1 MQLTFIVFLTEL
13 GLSVFSF
20 WLHTEIEMSLEEKMV
35 KTFNYKTALLSLF
48 IKSMGDGFS
57 KVICKYYVIVKKMSP
72 NNFKQKKSAMNSGDY
87 RAYWEISYSLINC
100 LNVFTLSWYKNYNKN
115 FGGNYDKKIIDDT
128 SFCPKY
134 VTEKYY
140 HNFNE
145 FFDIFKWG
153 ADINDDFFYESFERA
168 LSYLIARK
176 FYSDQSCDEYF
187 SSVDNSD
194 AESAINEI
202 DRQYN
207 KGWLTK
213 EEYEH
218 KKWMAPQVFR
228 SEYASSINDVR
239 FCKKENKTF
248 FKWVIDEFFKSIND
262 ISKAEEIIK
271 YVFGENEGLIPT
283 TFDKLKYE
291 PGKHNWET
299 FEKLF
304 KNEHNDK
311 KLMKLLKDD
320 AHLAAYQIFQSRMFV
335 AYFLENL
342 CAELPRFVGKKN
354 ADELNKIISGS
365 PSRKKPEDFLVENHK
380 EKTESYRN
388 AVYEIL
394 NSNCSYSELI
404 QKLETL
410 DKNCPATDTVKAY
423 SILMNWQFYSQVERG
438 MLQSDSYSK
447 YFEICRKKPWCLERF
462 AKMGGWFTYGGVTI
476 TANLG
481 FLWTADDSLYL

>member
-1 MQLTFIVFLTEL
+1 MI
-13 GLSVFSF
+13 
-20 WLHTEIEMSLEEKMV
+20 

-57 KVICKYYVIVKKMSP
+57 KLICKYYAIGKKMSP

-87 RAYWEISYSLINC
+87 RAYREISYSLINC
-100 LNVFTLSWYKNYNKN
+100 LNVFTLSWYKIYNK
-115 FGGNYDKKIIDDT
+115 FYGNDVKEIIDDT
-128 SFCPKY
+128 SFCPEN

-140 HNFNE
+140 YNFKE
-145 FFDIFKWG
+145 LFRMFKWG
-153 ADINDDFFYESFERA
+153 GEINDDFFYESFESA
-168 LSYLIARK
+168 LSYLIAK
-176 FYSDQSCDEYF
+176 NFFFDLSCEEYTV
-187 SSVDNSD
+187 SVDNSE
-194 AESAINEI
+194 AKGAINETDI
-202 DRQYN
+202 QYHN
-207 KGWLTK
+207 GLLSK
-213 EEYEH
+213 EEYEYE
-218 KKWMAPQVFR
+218 KWMTPQVFR

-239 FCKKENKTF
+239 FCKKDNKTF

-291 PGKHNWET
+291 SGKHNWET

-311 KLMKLLKDD
+311 KLMELLKDD

-354 ADELNKIISGS
+354 ADELKKIISGS

-394 NSNCSYSELI
+394 NSDCSYSELI

-423 SILMNWQFYSQVERG
+423 SILMNWQFYLQVEKG
-438 MLQSDSYSK
+438 MLQSDSYSN
-447 YFEICRKKPWCLERF
+447 YLEICKKKPWCLERF
-462 AKMGGWFTYGGVTI
+462 AKLGSWIAYGDFTI

-481 FLWTADDSLYL
+481 FLWTSDDSLYF